1 MIIKAIHKLDVVRL
15 ISRFG
20 GINELRKRLLTHEV
34 DINHKT
40 VEKWRERKQIP
51 SWRLL
56 QIIAL
61 AKNEGQPIDVLEY
74 ALTQTK

>member
-15 ISRFG
+15 IQRFG
-20 GINELRKRLLTHEV
+20 GINELRKRLLNHQV

-56 QIIAL
+56 QLIAL
-61 AKNEGQPIDVLEY
+61 AKSEGQPIDVLDY
-74 ALTQTK
+74 ASTQTK

>member
-1 MIIKAIHKLDVVRL
+1 MNIKDIHKLDVVRL
-15 ISRFG
+15 IQRFG
-20 GINELRKRLLTHEV
+20 NINELRKRLLNHGV

-56 QIIAL
+56 QLIAL
-61 AKNEGQPIDVLEY
+61 AKSEGQPIDVLEY
-74 ALTQTK
+74 ASTQTK

>member
-1 MIIKAIHKLDVVRL
+1 MTIKAIHKLDVVRL
-15 ISRFG
+15 IGRFG

-56 QIIAL
+56 QLIAL
-61 AKNEGQPIDVLEY
+61 AKNEGQPIDVLDY